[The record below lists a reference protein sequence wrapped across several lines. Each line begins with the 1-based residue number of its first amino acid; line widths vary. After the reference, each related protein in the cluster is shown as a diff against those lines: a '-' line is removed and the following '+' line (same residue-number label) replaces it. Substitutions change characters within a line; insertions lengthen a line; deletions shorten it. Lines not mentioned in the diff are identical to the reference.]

1 MSIFDKV
8 KEMLGGEEKSRNVPE
23 QATNAEGTPA
33 QGKDSSGDPLDG
45 LKNTAEDAANS
56 HIDKAAG
63 AADSA
68 TGGQVHRSHR
78 HRRRQGEGRRRPD
91 RRPAGLMTGPGAAA
105 PGGPG
110 DRQRSSS
117 VGCR

>member
-45 LKNTAEDAANS
+45 LRNTAEDAANS

-68 TGGQVHRSHR
+68 TRGKYTDHVDTGADKARDAADRIDGQ
-78 HRRRQGEGRRRPD
+78 QD
-91 RRPAGLMTGPGAAA
+91 
-105 PGGPG
+105 
-110 DRQRSSS
+110 
-117 VGCR
+117 